1 MLNKTQTFVR
11 HPLSNLLQRLRSE
24 LALLQEQLDADWS
37 KSNSSPPTS
46 EVRDDRSEGQPVA
59 IGQSDTEPADEREL
73 PPPRLRRS
81 QDRVERRQ

>member
-11 HPLSNLLQRLRSE
+11 HPLSNSLQRLRTE

-37 KSNSSPPTS
+37 KSNSSSPTI
-46 EVRDDRSEGQPVA
+46 ELRDNRSEGQPLAV
-59 IGQSDTEPADEREL
+59 GQTDTEPDDERKL
-73 PPPRLRRS
+73 PPTRLRRS